1 MCLMTE
7 SDFIWR
13 SIAEDDLISD
23 NTDLILRVEQ
33 MDTNYW
39 WYSVSKKE
47 GDKEELCSS
56 NDDVKKPKSVQEAM
70 IRATEKAITYFYE

>member
-1 MCLMTE
+1 MTE

-13 SIAEDDLISD
+13 SIAEDDLISE

-39 WYSVSKKE
+39 WYSVSE
-47 GDKEELCSS
+47 RSGDKDELWSS
-56 NDDVKKPKSVQEAM
+56 NSDTSKPKTREEA
-70 IRATEKAITYFYE
+70 ISRAVEKAITYLYE